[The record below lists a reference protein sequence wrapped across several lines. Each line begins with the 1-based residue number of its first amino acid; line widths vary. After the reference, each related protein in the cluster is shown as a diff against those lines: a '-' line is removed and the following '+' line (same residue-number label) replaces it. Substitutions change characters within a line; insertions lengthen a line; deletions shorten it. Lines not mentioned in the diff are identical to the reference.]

1 MEEIDDL
8 PPARK
13 VVTRAPSRT
22 VRVLNLAGIL
32 DAPIE
37 CESSLERDFVYRAVL
52 CPSITQIRHQPFQL
66 TLSSGRKY
74 TPDFLVRHRR
84 GPPTVVEV
92 KPASKSSGYR
102 AAFDE
107 ASHRLAERGV
117 RFVLANDRAIRHNG
131 AHERAALILRYRKAL
146 PEAVVVARVLS
157 AASGPDGIA
166 IGRLLDA
173 TSAPREA
180 VLHLLAKRA
189 LVTSSSLSLTAK
201 AKVHQLGDNDH
212 EVRIEDWFGLAPWR
226 THARSGSD
234 PA

>member
-1 MEEIDDL
+1 MEKIDDF
-8 PPARK
+8 PPVRK

-52 CPSITQIRHQPFQL
+52 CPAVTQIRHQPFQL

-107 ASHRLAERGV
+107 ASIRLAERGV

-146 PEAVVVARVLS
+146 PEAAVVARVLS
-157 AASGPDGIA
+157 AASGQGIA
-166 IGRLLDA
+166 IGRLLDM
-173 TSAPREA
+173 TSASREA

-189 LVTSSSLSLTAK
+189 LVTSTSLSLAAK
-201 AKVHQLGDNDH
+201 AKVHQLGDNDY

-226 THARSGSD
+226 AHARSGAH